1 MNYIYSLF
9 RYEEN
14 VKATNAKMD
23 KLDEL
28 CNGNITIAPKLNEM
42 HLARA
47 FKDIEEK
54 DAKVESIVMNG
65 ITFDLLLKSEDV
77 KADYYNSDLAQCKIG
92 RVWNA
97 DVYIYPSVNDNV
109 IYLFADSNH
118 LYREHI
124 PYIENINKGMIAKLI
139 IDHLVSE

>member
-9 RYEEN
+9 RYEEDVN
-14 VKATNAKMD
+14 ATKEKMA

-28 CNGNITIAPKLNEM
+28 CGDNIIIVSELNEM

-54 DAKVESIVMNG
+54 DARVESIVMNG
-65 ITFDLLLKSEDV
+65 ITFDLLLKADDIQ
-77 KADYYNSDLAQCKIG
+77 ADYYSSDLAQCKIG

-97 DVYIYPSVNDNV
+97 DVYIYPSIEDNI
-109 IYLFADSNH
+109 IYLLADNYH
-118 LYREHI
+118 LYKDQI
-124 PYIENINKGMIAKLI
+124 PYIDDINTGMVAKLI
-139 IDHLVSE
+139 IKPE